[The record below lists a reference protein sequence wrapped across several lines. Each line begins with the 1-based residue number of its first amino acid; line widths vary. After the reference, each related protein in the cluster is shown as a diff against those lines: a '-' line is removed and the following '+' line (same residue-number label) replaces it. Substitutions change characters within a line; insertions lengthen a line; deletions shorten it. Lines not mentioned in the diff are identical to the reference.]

1 MTNQTIIFS
10 VFSFSGGS
18 IADVTSYADHFMI
31 DNVNKYFNFQVLPV
45 VVTPD
50 IRHENLYTIQI
61 NYYDPTIQ

>member
-10 VFSFSGGS
+10 VFGTSGGS
-18 IADVTSYADHFMI
+18 RANVTSYADHFMI

-45 VVTPD
+45 VVAQD
-50 IRHENLYTIQI
+50 IRHENIYTIQV